1 MKCHLKLHI
10 DITLH
15 YITLCTAT
23 CTAAANGHAARYLDV
38 NGAGDDAVDRGLGER
53 IELSVFAT
61 HEVRLE
67 DVAAAAVVLERPEV
81 QLHRQVCTP
90 PHQHSRSQFSA
101 NPPYPSISFFSFRFH
116 YMDFPDCLGGLLYF

>member
-1 MKCHLKLHI
+1 M
-10 DITLH
+10 
-15 YITLCTAT
+15 
-23 CTAAANGHAARYLDV
+23 

-81 QLHRQVCTP
+81 QLHRQVCTRHRTSIP
-90 PHQHSRSQFSA
+90 GRSFLQILPTPAFPFSHSGFTI
-101 NPPYPSISFFSFRFH
+101 SISQTV
-116 YMDFPDCLGGLLYF
+116 YFTSEHIRLFTF